1 MELNTV
7 PPSPRWAVW
16 VIQAPYPGGY
26 AHREA
31 VVTPELET
39 TWQAWQQMFSLAQL
53 TILGSGFQQAKDKGD
68 QEPSPHH
75 PVSPVVLGLK
85 PNYFPGSRNAPAS
98 PSGIAVSP
106 LSSQLM
112 LQLGTLLSSW
122 LFEGAIETTLA
133 QSTGIAAGRD
143 QPLRVQL
150 DIRDPDLIAI
160 PWEIMQPRSGK
171 PAISLNPQLRFSR
184 TTTDVEPLSTPHKA
198 QGLNI
203 LLVLGTANPTPLDPT
218 NSAQH
223 LQLETE
229 AATLSQ
235 ILQESSKNPVGDSSS
250 PVSCLVDT
258 LIEPT
263 ASELITHLETGKYNI
278 FFYAGHGVPA
288 PDGGML
294 LLGADRTLSGTE
306 LANVLIAGGV
316 TLALFNSCWG
326 AQPFQPSDADGNIV
340 SGKYLPRSSLAEVLI
355 HHGVP
360 AVLAMR
366 DEIADREALTFIQ
379 AFARAIATRVSIDR
393 AVAIARQ
400 VLLATYKFNQPAWT
414 LPVLYMHPEFD
425 GSLLEPLELLAT
437 ELPENS
443 LTRQGFAHGKAFL
456 QPVDESYWAGEQG
469 DQGTRGLLDQGS
481 KGAGGQ
487 GGKGAR
493 GQGDQILPVT
503 PSPRHPVSPSPLLP
517 LQKSPLGGWEISG
530 GRFRV
535 GRSSDNDLVL
545 SERWVSQQHA
555 EIFCRD
561 NSASGGGLT
570 YFLRDFSR
578 YGTLIFQDNRW
589 QKVHHQEVPLKSGV
603 FLKFG
608 SSQGQALA
616 FLLEFSI
623 SNDPEPPP
631 PPSQGEY

>member
-1 MELNTV
+1 MERYMELKTV

-68 QEPSPHH
+68 QEASPHH

-85 PNYFPGSRNAPAS
+85 PNYFPGSPNAPAS

-112 LQLGTLLSSW
+112 LQLGTLLYQW

-160 PWEIMQPRSGK
+160 PWEIMQPRPGK

-198 QGLNI
+198 RGLNI
-203 LLVLGTANPTPLDPT
+203 LLVLGTGTPTRIDPT
-218 NSAQH
+218 LPSPPPVTGGAGD

-235 ILQESSKNPVGDSSS
+235 VLQESSQNPVDAKSI

-263 ASELITHLETGKYNI
+263 ASQLITYLETGKYNI

-326 AQPFQPSDADGNIV
+326 AQPFQPSDAQT
-340 SGKYLPRSSLAEVLI
+340 SSKYLARSSLAEVLI

-379 AFARAIATRVSIDR
+379 AFARAIASRVRIDR

-425 GSLLEPLELLAT
+425 GSLLEPPELLAT

-456 QPVDESYWAGEQG
+456 QPVAESSGALDREAGGTRRPG
-469 DQGTRGLLDQGS
+469 DQGTSG
-481 KGAGGQ
+481 
-487 GGKGAR
+487 
-493 GQGDQILPVT
+493 
-503 PSPRHPVSPSPLLP
+503 PVSPSPLLP
-517 LQKSPLGGWEISG
+517 VSSAPRLLCSPSPLGGWEISG

-561 NSASGGGLT
+561 LSASGGGLT

-603 FLKFG
+603 LLKFG

-616 FLLEFSI
+616 FMVKFSI
-623 SNDPEPPP
+623 PNDGPEPA
-631 PPSQGEY
+631 